1 MFLAAG
7 FSTQEIDTV
16 SDTFVER
23 LLVFGSVHQIKDRL
37 LEVLGRG
44 VDELTIGP
52 VWVSDAA
59 QERSHLAQLIG
70 QL

>member
-1 MFLAAG
+1 
-7 FSTQEIDTV
+7 
-16 SDTFVER
+16 
-23 LLVFGSVHQIKDRL
+23 
-37 LEVLGRG
+37 

-59 QERSHLAQLIG
+59 QERSRLAQLIG